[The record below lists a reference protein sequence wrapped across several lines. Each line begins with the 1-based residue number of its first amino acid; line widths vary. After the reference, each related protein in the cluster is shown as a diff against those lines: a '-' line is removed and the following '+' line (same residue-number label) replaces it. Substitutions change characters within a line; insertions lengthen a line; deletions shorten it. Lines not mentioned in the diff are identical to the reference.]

1 MSHQQPAHDSGT
13 TPRRV
18 GVLHRTGAW
27 CARHFV
33 IVIVLWVA
41 ALAAFQGLQHAFGGD
56 YSDNFA
62 IPGTQSQDGLD
73 VLKAHDPAAGGYGS
87 QVVVHD
93 ADKPLSG
100 LSSQMSSTVA
110 SLQKLPDVLSVQ
122 NPLTAQS
129 SAVGPVSGD
138 GKTAYITIRFSVQ
151 PSTLGSGYL
160 HGVDSAVQPLRAAG
174 AEVEYGGSLGE
185 LARPAANDRIS
196 EAIGFGV
203 AVLVLLIGFGSLLA
217 ALLPL
222 ITALICVVC
231 GLGLLGLL
239 AAATTFATVS
249 PTLAT
254 MIGLGVGI
262 DYALFLVTRHRQN
275 LMDGE
280 DPVAAAGTATATS
293 GRAVLLSGCTVIIAL
308 CGLWVSGIG
317 FIGKLGVAAAVTV
330 VTAVLGALT
339 LVPAM
344 LGLIG
349 RHIDRIHVRKPI
361 AEVEADAEPA
371 PATGPRTG
379 SGAGSASGGGA
390 TGPAPAGESKGAD
403 AGGDRPGAGSAGD
416 RAGAGSAGG
425 APGPAPGRG
434 AGQGPDARPVPGR
447 VRTTTHGTWHRYAQR
462 VERRPWWFL
471 AGGVV
476 VLAVLAFPVFFIQLG
491 HIGDGADP
499 KSFTDRRAYDLMSSA
514 FGPGSN
520 GPLTLVVDQSKV
532 PQDDRSSLESKVQ
545 QSLTKVPNAAVIT
558 PLTPTQDGDVLT
570 ATAYSAAAPQ
580 DARTTSL
587 ANHLT
592 DDVLPDAVSGT
603 AARTYV
609 TGTTAAQVDFLDI
622 VASRLPLII
631 AVVVGLA
638 FLVILAVFR
647 GVLVAVKAALLNV
660 LSIAAS
666 YGVVVAVFQWGW
678 GGPALGVSGDVPI
691 ESYVPMM
698 MFAIVFGLSMDYE
711 IFLLTRIHEAWLA
724 TRDPRASVAHAL
736 EITAR
741 VITCAALIM
750 VSVFAAFILSDNIVV
765 KMLGLGLAVSVLID
779 ATVVR
784 LLLVPAVM
792 TLLGRAAWWTPRW
805 LDRILPHLDAEGSE
819 DREPPAAPVRH

>member
-1 MSHQQPAHDSGT
+1 MSHQQPAREPGT
-13 TPRRV
+13 AARRA
-18 GVLHRTGAW
+18 GVLHATGAW

-33 IVIVLWVA
+33 IVIVLWLA
-41 ALAAFQGLQHAFGGD
+41 ALAVLQVLHRTYGGD
-56 YSDNFA
+56 YSDNFS
-62 IPGTQSQDGLD
+62 ISGTQSQDGLD
-73 VLKAHDPAAGGYGS
+73 VLDAHAPSAGGYSS

-93 ADKPLSG
+93 ADASLSG
-100 LSSQMSSTVA
+100 LSSQMSTVVGD
-110 SLQKLPDVLSVQ
+110 LGKLPDVLSVQ
-122 NPLTAQS
+122 NPLTAQTS
-129 SAVGPVSGD
+129 TSGPDVGPLSSD
-138 GKTAYITIRFSVQ
+138 GKTAYITVRFSEQ

-160 HGVDSAVQPLRAAG
+160 DGVDSAVQPLRAAG

-185 LARPAANDRIS
+185 LARPDANDRIS

-203 AVLVLLIGFGSLLA
+203 AVVVLLIGFGSLVA

-222 ITALICVVC
+222 VTALICVIC
-231 GLGLLGLL
+231 GLALLAML

-262 DYALFLVTRHRQN
+262 DYALFLVTRHRQS
-275 LMDGE
+275 LMDGR
-280 DPVAAAGTATATS
+280 DPVAAAGAATATS

-317 FIGKLGVAAAVTV
+317 FIGKLGLAAAVTV

-339 LVPAM
+339 LVPAV
-344 LGLIG
+344 LGLTG
-349 RHIDRIHVRKPI
+349 RYIDRIHVRRPI
-361 AEVEADAEPA
+361 AEVEAGPEPRGGVD
-371 PATGPRTG
+371 GPEG
-379 SGAGSASGGGA
+379 
-390 TGPAPAGESKGAD
+390 
-403 AGGDRPGAGSAGD
+403 
-416 RAGAGSAGG
+416 
-425 APGPAPGRG
+425 
-434 AGQGPDARPVPGR
+434 
-447 VRTTTHGTWHRYAQR
+447 TTTHGTWHRYAQR

-476 VLAVLAFPVFFIQLG
+476 VLAVLAFPLLFIQLG

-520 GPLTLVVDQSKV
+520 GPLTLVIDQSDV
-532 PQDDRSSLESKVQ
+532 PQDDRSALESQAEQSLAKVQ
-545 QSLTKVPNAAVIT
+545 DAAFIT
-558 PLTPTQDGDVLT
+558 PLTPTSDGDVLT
-570 ATAYSAAAPQ
+570 ATAYSVAAPQ
-580 DARTTSL
+580 DERTTELVNRLS
-587 ANHLT
+587 
-592 DDVLPDAVSGT
+592 DDVLPGAVSGT
-603 AARTYV
+603 AAHTYV

-622 VASRLPLII
+622 VSSRLPLII

-647 GVLVAVKAALLNV
+647 GLLVAVKAAVLNV

-724 TRDPRASVAHAL
+724 TNDPKASVAHAL

-750 VSVFAAFILSDNIVV
+750 VSVFAAFIISDNIVV

-805 LDRILPHLDAEGSE
+805 LDRLLPHLHAEGQE
-819 DREPPAAPVRH
+819 DREPPAPPLGR